1 MVYIRVT
8 PHFVEWLQF
17 WKDVES
23 CIKWFYRTPGICPG
37 DFYVL
42 LHWQHVT
49 RHDACLSCIYD
60 AFEHKLLQ
68 ITISM
73 VGLILRATTLFIEA
87 GVRRGDWFDSQI
99 YLKFTNW
106 LIQRQG
112 GRVIVGWN

>member
-42 LHWQHVT
+42 LHWPHVT
-49 RHDACLSCIYD
+49 RHEDSLSCIYD
-60 AFEHKLLQ
+60 AFKHKLLQ

-73 VGLILRATTLFIEA
+73 VGLILRATTLFIEGGGGGG
-87 GVRRGDWFDSQI
+87 GVVGV
-99 YLKFTNW
+99 TG
-106 LIQRQG
+106 LIVRYILNSPG
-112 GRVIVGWN
+112 